1 MEGYETQTFTKKES
15 DISPEQMCNKTPFLV
30 PTFHFVGYNSNKKL
44 AVQSV
49 YHTELPASFSPLQCF
64 ICNLRYLKI
73 LLSGKGFSDDK
84 NKAEPS
90 ERWM

>member
-1 MEGYETQTFTKKES
+1 MEGYETQTYTKKQS
-15 DISPEQMCNKTPFLV
+15 GISPEQIWDKIPFLV
-30 PTFHFVGYNSNKKL
+30 PTSHFVLSTSNKKL

-49 YHTELPASFSPLQCF
+49 YHTELPASYSPLQCF

-73 LLSGKGFSDDK
+73 LLSGKSFSDDK